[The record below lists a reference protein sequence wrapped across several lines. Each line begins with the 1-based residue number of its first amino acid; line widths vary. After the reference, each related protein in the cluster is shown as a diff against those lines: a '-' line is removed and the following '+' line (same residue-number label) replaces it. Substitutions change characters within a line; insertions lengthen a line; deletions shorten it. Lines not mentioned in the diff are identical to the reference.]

1 MSPFAPSDAWPRTIG
16 NVPLEM
22 QLGRFQVG
30 APDGESYVCRLVL
43 VAPGEVILALP
54 EAAKKFIRFY
64 PG

>member
-1 MSPFAPSDAWPRTIG
+1 
-16 NVPLEM
+16 M